1 MISFFLSTP
10 YLVKNSR
17 MFAFHCFIVWQCDG
31 KKTDFVEEIIIMH
44 GNETF
49 KVNQTDY
56 DLDLSWEIED
66 LKLYDHQSNPILATI
81 FTMIAGITLVLGA
94 IVHRAIFKLLK
105 RIPQRPINAIIYPNL
120 VCITFKTFHKITTIT
135 T

>member
-1 MISFFLSTP
+1 MLCCITRVTERKQTFVVEIS
-10 YLVKNSR
+10 
-17 MFAFHCFIVWQCDG
+17 
-31 KKTDFVEEIIIMH
+31 IMH
-44 GNETF
+44 RNETF

-56 DLDLSWEIED
+56 GLDLSWEIED

-120 VCITFKTFHKITTIT
+120 VYITFKTFHKITTYPRKT
-135 T
+135 EGP

>member
-1 MISFFLSTP
+1 MES
-10 YLVKNSR
+10 YLSR
-17 MFAFHCFIVWQCDG
+17 MFASHASLYDG
-31 KKTDFVEEIIIMH
+31 ATERKHNFVEEIMH

-56 DLDLSWEIED
+56 DLDLSWDIED
-66 LKLYDHQSNPILATI
+66 LKLYDNQSSPTVATI
-81 FTMIAGITLVLGA
+81 FTLIAGVTLVLGG

-120 VCITFKTFHKITTIT
+120 VCIAFKTFHNKL
-135 T
+135 

>member
-1 MISFFLSTP
+1 MLSIALL
-10 YLVKNSR
+10 Y
-17 MFAFHCFIVWQCDG
+17 DG
-31 KKTDFVEEIIIMH
+31 ATERKQTFVEEIIIMH
-44 GNETF
+44 GIETF

-81 FTMIAGITLVLGA
+81 FTMIAGVTLVLGA

-120 VCITFKTFHKITTIT
+120 VCITFEKFHKIL
-135 T
+135 

>member
-1 MISFFLSTP
+1 MES
-10 YLVKNSR
+10 YLSR
-17 MFAFHCFIVWQCDG
+17 MFASHASLYDG
-31 KKTDFVEEIIIMH
+31 ATERKHNFVEEIMH

-49 KVNQTDY
+49 KENQTDY

>member
-1 MISFFLSTP
+1 LLS
-10 YLVKNSR
+10 
-17 MFAFHCFIVWQCDG
+17 IVSSER
-31 KKTDFVEEIIIMH
+31 KHTFVEEISIMH
-44 GNETF
+44 GNKTF

-56 DLDLSWEIED
+56 SLDLSWDFED

-81 FTMIAGITLVLGA
+81 FTMIAGVTLVLGA

-120 VCITFKTFHKITTIT
+120 VCITLKNIPCNN
-135 T
+135 

>member
-1 MISFFLSTP
+1 ME
-10 YLVKNSR
+10 R
-17 MFAFHCFIVWQCDG
+17 
-31 KKTDFVEEIIIMH
+31 KKAFVEEISIMH
-44 GNETF
+44 RNETF
-49 KVNQTDY
+49 KGNQTDY

-120 VCITFKTFHKITTIT
+120 VYITFKTFHKITTYPRKT
-135 T
+135 EGP

>member
-1 MISFFLSTP
+1 MES
-10 YLVKNSR
+10 YLSR
-17 MFAFHCFIVWQCDG
+17 MFASHASLYDG
-31 KKTDFVEEIIIMH
+31 ATERKHNFVEEIMH

-120 VCITFKTFHKITTIT
+120 VCIAFKTFHNKL
-135 T
+135 

>member
-1 MISFFLSTP
+1 MIDGKLSRKFT
-10 YLVKNSR
+10 
-17 MFAFHCFIVWQCDG
+17 FHRFIVNDG
-31 KKTDFVEEIIIMH
+31 VMEGKQTFVEEISIML

-49 KVNQTDY
+49 KLNQTDY
-56 DLDLSWEIED
+56 DFDLSWKIED

-120 VCITFKTFHKITTIT
+120 VCISFKTFHKMTRYQ
-135 T
+135 